1 METNNPILAEVH
13 QVFVAVDRV
22 HPEKAGT
29 YAELIDITKQSAPE
43 NRKLFQKLAADSSVA
58 SYQTYEV
65 SSVHLPDGE
74 ILTGQPKNHTPLKA
88 FGHIVPITEIQPSRT
103 SLTTE
108 FDAENAERIASMK
121 EWQLNQGYTHWLYR
135 RGVGPHPIKQGEN
148 IIICNPKTG
157 IVIDFSKQ
165 PLIQSPDSPKL

>member
-88 FGHIVPITEIQPSRT
+88 FGHIVPITEI
-103 SLTTE
+103 
-108 FDAENAERIASMK
+108 
-121 EWQLNQGYTHWLYR
+121 
-135 RGVGPHPIKQGEN
+135 
-148 IIICNPKTG
+148 
-157 IVIDFSKQ
+157 
-165 PLIQSPDSPKL
+165 